1 MTTDTFVIACQRH
14 LFDIPDEVAYFNC
27 AYQSPLL
34 RAAVASGEAGISLKT
49 QPWHLKPADF
59 FSLPEKARSLF
70 AELIHAR
77 SDDIAIVGSAS
88 YGIETALKNI
98 HLQPADRVVICAEE
112 FPSNLYPVRRAV
124 ELAGAELVTVQRP
137 ADDDWTAAVL
147 SRISAGT
154 RLAVL
159 THCHWTD
166 GGLIDLVAVR
176 KALDIHDALLVVD
189 ATQSLGAMPLDVSS
203 VRPDF
208 LVAAAYKWLLGP
220 YSLGFLY
227 AAPHLQTGEALEENW
242 VNRAGAQD
250 FTRLL
255 DYSDGYAEGARR
267 YDMGERSNFIALPMA
282 IAALEQILQWQ
293 PQRIARTLR
302 LCNDQI
308 ANEAAAWGMHAAPA
322 DLRAGHF
329 LGLRWPGSLPASL
342 TDKLA
347 AAQVHVSIRGSA
359 IRVTPHLY
367 NNENDVARLLNVLQD
382 TARQTSP
389 AK

>member
-1 MTTDTFVIACQRH
+1 MSSDTSVIACQRH

-34 RAAVASGEAGISLKT
+34 RTAVAAGEAGISLKT

-59 FSLPEKARSLF
+59 FSLPEKARQLF
-70 AELIHAR
+70 AQLINAKA
-77 SDDIAIVGSAS
+77 DDIAIVGSAS

-98 HLQPADRVVICAEE
+98 GLKAGDKVLVCAEE

-124 ELAGAELVTVQRP
+124 HQAGAELVTVQRP
-137 ADDDWTAAVL
+137 ADDDWTRAVL
-147 SRISAGT
+147 SHIDADT
-154 RLAVL
+154 RLALL

-176 KALDIHDALLVVD
+176 QALDAHGGLLVVD

-208 LVAAAYKWLLGP
+208 LVAAAYKWLMGP

-227 AAPHLQTGEALEENW
+227 AAPHMQNGEALEENW

-255 DYSDGYAEGARR
+255 DYRDGYADGARR

-293 PQRIARTLR
+293 PQRIAHTLR
-302 LCNDQI
+302 LCNDHI
-308 ANEAAAWGMHAAPA
+308 AHEAAAWGLQAAPSA
-322 DLRAGHF
+322 LRAGHF
-329 LGLRWPGSLPASL
+329 LGLRWPGGLPSGL
-342 TDKLA
+342 TDELA

-367 NNENDVARLLNVLQD
+367 NNDRDVARLLQVLQD
-382 TARQTSP
+382 MAP
-389 AK
+389 KV